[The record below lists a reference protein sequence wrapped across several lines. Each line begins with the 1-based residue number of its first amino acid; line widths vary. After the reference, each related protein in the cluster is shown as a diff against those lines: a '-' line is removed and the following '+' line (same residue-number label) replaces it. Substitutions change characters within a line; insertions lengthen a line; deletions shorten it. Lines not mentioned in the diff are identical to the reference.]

1 MSSKAFRVTRSQ
13 ARELRQI
20 KDRTARQGGTPHD
33 EVVRR
38 MHERMCRGLRKM
50 VRAYKHPAPEIND
63 ILELLALARAEGLDV
78 SVEIEDLLGKI
89 AIKARAA

>member
-1 MSSKAFRVTRSQ
+1 MRSFAECTSECAETS
-13 ARELRQI
+13 ARWS
-20 KDRTARQGGTPHD
+20 
-33 EVVRR
+33 RR
-38 MHERMCRGLRKM
+38 
-50 VRAYKHPAPEIND
+50 YKHPAPEIND